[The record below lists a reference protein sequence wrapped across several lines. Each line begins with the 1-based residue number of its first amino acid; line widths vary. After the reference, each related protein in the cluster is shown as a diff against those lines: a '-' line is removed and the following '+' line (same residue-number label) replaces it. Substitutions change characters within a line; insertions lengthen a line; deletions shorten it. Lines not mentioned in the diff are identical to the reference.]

1 MVDIT
6 KLKSKADKGAPPPP
20 EQLRTVKGSPPRE
33 TPPRETNENLSDSLR
48 ERPVAKAKIEF
59 SVPEGLLNEFAQEAG
74 RRFGFKKG
82 SKSNLFVALWEEYK
96 GRLP

>member
-1 MVDIT
+1 MADIT

-33 TPPRETNENLSDSLR
+33 TNKNLSDSLR

>member
-1 MVDIT
+1 MANIT

-20 EQLRTVKGSPPRE
+20 EQLRTVKGS
-33 TPPRETNENLSDSLR
+33 PPRETNENLSDSLR

>member
-1 MVDIT
+1 MADIT

-33 TPPRETNENLSDSLR
+33 TNENLSDSLR
-48 ERPVAKAKIEF
+48 EKPVAKAKIEF

>member
-1 MVDIT
+1 MADIT

-33 TPPRETNENLSDSLR
+33 INENLSDSLR
-48 ERPVAKAKIEF
+48 ERPGAKAKIEF

>member
-1 MVDIT
+1 MADIT

-20 EQLRTVKGSPPRE
+20 EQLRTVKGS
-33 TPPRETNENLSDSLR
+33 PPRETNENLSDSLR

>member
-1 MVDIT
+1 MADIT

-33 TPPRETNENLSDSLR
+33 INENLSDSLR